1 MNEPQE
7 EQPDTTKFASQYG
20 DTSPSAAAVQTAA
33 LRKLTGEQRLEIAV
47 EMSLLARELSRT
59 RIRQSHPQWTE
70 DEINR
75 ELLRYA
81 FSSSPLPLPL
91 R

>member
-1 MNEPQE
+1 MNEPKR
-7 EQPDTTKFASQYG
+7 TKLDASSFAASSR
-20 DTSPSAAAVQTAA
+20 DTSPEAAAIQTTV
-33 LRKLTGEQRLEIAV
+33 LRNLTGEQRLEIAV

-59 RIRQSHPQWTE
+59 RFRQSNPHWTE

-75 ELLRYA
+75 ELLRYS